1 MGFLSP
7 YRVIDLTDERGLL
20 AGKLFGDLGAD
31 VIHVEPPGGTS
42 ARREGPFVESGPAKG
57 RSLFWEAYGCG
68 RRGVTCDIE
77 TPEGRDL
84 LRQLCRDADFL
95 FESFAPGKGAR
106 LGLDWPAL
114 RAVNPKLVHVSI
126 TAFGSDGP
134 KAGWAESDLTLWAA
148 GGALFPNTKEPD
160 RAPLRMSLPQAW
172 LHAAADAAGAALIAH
187 FARLMSGEGQHVDVS
202 AQQSVAQATLGRVL
216 SAPVGDPGFERW
228 NPVAPAGQQRADRS
242 GSGAA
247 SARSKWA
254 LKDGYAE
261 MHLSMGPAA
270 GKFTNALMAWLHEK
284 GAIDDETAKLDW
296 ITLADRID
304 EGTVTFADLEPVHEK
319 IAAFL
324 ATITKAELMDA
335 ALARRLPYSPIN
347 SVADLATSQQLAA
360 RGYWN
365 TLDSSVGL
373 LRLPGAFALTGLAAF
388 VPAGER
394 RPAPRPGEHNREV
407 YAALAGLDEAALTAL
422 AAKGVI

>member
-7 YRVIDLTDERGLL
+7 YRVIDLSDARGLF
-20 AGKLFGDLGAD
+20 AGKMFGDLGAD
-31 VIHVEPPGGTS
+31 VIRVEPPGGSS

-57 RSLFWEAYGCG
+57 RSLFWEAYGCS

-77 TPEGRDL
+77 TPEGREL
-84 LRQLCRDADFL
+84 LLKLCRDADFL
-95 FESFAPGKGAR
+95 FESFAPGEAAR
-106 LGLDWPAL
+106 LALDWPTL
-114 RAVNPKLVHVSI
+114 HAVNPKLIHVSI

-134 KAGWAESDLTLWAA
+134 KADWAESDLTLWAA

-160 RAPLRMSLPQAW
+160 RAPFRLSLPQAW

-187 FARLMSGEGQHVDVS
+187 FARLMTGKGQHVDVS

-228 NPVAPAGQQRADRS
+228 NPVAPTGRQRADRS

-270 GKFTNALMAWLHEK
+270 GKFTNALMAWLHEE

-304 EGTVTFADLEPVHEK
+304 EGAVTFADLDPVYDR

-347 SVADLATSQQLAA
+347 DVADLAASPQLAA

-365 TLDSSVGL
+365 TLDTDVGP
-373 LRLPGAFALTGLAAF
+373 LRLPGAFALTGVPAF
-388 VPAGER
+388 VPAGQR
-394 RPAPRPGEHNREV
+394 RPAPRAGEHNREV
-407 YAALAGLDEAALTAL
+407 YSALAGLDEAALHAL
-422 AAKGVI
+422 SARGVI

>member
-31 VIHVEPPGGTS
+31 VIHVEPPGGSS
-42 ARREGPFVESGPAKG
+42 ARREGPFVEAGPAKG
-57 RSLFWEAYGCG
+57 QSLYWEAYGCS
-68 RRGVTCDIE
+68 RRGVTCNIE
-77 TPEGRDL
+77 APAGRDL
-84 LRQLCRDADFL
+84 LLQLCRGADFL
-95 FESFAPGKGAR
+95 FESFVPGTLAR
-106 LGLDWPAL
+106 LGLDWDAL
-114 RAVNPKLVHVSI
+114 HAVNPRLIHVSI
-126 TAFGSDGP
+126 TAFGGDGP
-134 KAGWAESDLTLWAA
+134 KANWAESDLALWAA
-148 GGALFPNTKEPD
+148 GGALFPNTKEAD
-160 RAPLRMSLPQAW
+160 RAPFRMSLPQAW

-187 FARLMSGEGQHVDVS
+187 FARLMTGEGQHVDVS

-242 GSGAA
+242 GSGSA

-254 LKDGYAE
+254 LKDGFAE

-270 GKFTNALMAWLHEK
+270 GKFTNALMAWLHEE
-284 GAIDDETAKLDW
+284 GAIDNETAKLDW

-304 EGTVTFADLEPVHEK
+304 EGAVTFADLEPVYEK

-324 ATITKAELMDA
+324 TTITKAELMDA
-335 ALARRLPYSPIN
+335 ALARRLPYAPIN
-347 SVADLATSQQLAA
+347 DVADLAASPQLAA

-365 TLDSSVGL
+365 TLETSVGS
-373 LRLPGAFALTGLAAF
+373 LRLPGAFALTTPDAF
-388 VPAGER
+388 VPNGQR
-394 RPAPRPGEHNREV
+394 RPAPRAGEHNREV
-407 YAALAGLDEAALTAL
+407 YGALAGLDEAALDAL